1 MSEYNNEVRALD
13 SVTAD
18 EGTCPAVG
26 YQKVDVC
33 VPVTVEPYANVTG
46 TVTTCCGDATVVEG
60 SAPPCSG
67 SKKGVC
73 EFKMIQTLCVAVNVE
88 FGATA
93 TVGDPYVD
101 CIEASAEDICIN
113 CESEED

>member
-46 TVTTCCGDATVVEG
+46 TVTT
-60 SAPPCSG
+60 
-67 SKKGVC
+67 
-73 EFKMIQTLCVAVNVE
+73 
-88 FGATA
+88 
-93 TVGDPYVD
+93 
-101 CIEASAEDICIN
+101 
-113 CESEED
+113 

>member
-1 MSEYNNEVRALD
+1 MSEYNGDVNVLN
-13 SVTAD
+13 SLQAD
-18 EGTCPAVG
+18 EGSCPAVG

-33 VPVTVEPYANVTG
+33 VPVTVEPTATVIG
-46 TVTTCCGDATVVEG
+46 TVTTCCGDAVVIAG

-73 EFKMIQTLCVAVNVE
+73 VFKMTQTLCVAVNVE
-88 FGATA
+88 FSATA

-101 CIEASAEDICIN
+101 CIEASAENICIN
-113 CESEED
+113 CTSEED

>member
-60 SAPPCSG
+60 SAPHVQAA
-67 SKKGVC
+67 KK
-73 EFKMIQTLCVAVNVE
+73 EYAYLK
-88 FGATA
+88 
-93 TVGDPYVD
+93 
-101 CIEASAEDICIN
+101 
-113 CESEED
+113 